1 MLEGSS
7 AQIFPLFFSSNSFY
21 DDLVPIVRRSQKEGL
36 WFRRTQGG
44 STSSTSL
51 SLRSLRAAQAIALST
66 SPFSKHSGLP
76 PHNALDDDDAT
87 CAVILL
93 NGFRNLTQSG
103 SWISLPS

>member
-1 MLEGSS
+1 MVP
-7 AQIFPLFFSSNSFY
+7 AHARRFHFFHF
-21 DDLVPIVRRSQKEGL
+21 
-36 WFRRTQGG
+36 
-44 STSSTSL
+44 SL
-51 SLRSLRAAQAIALST
+51 SLRSLQAAQAIALST

-103 SWISLPS
+103 SWISLLG